1 MYTVGPEA
9 PVAGD
14 QSHHRIPAGGL
25 ASPTRDGGHDRGP
38 CWRGQETEAQC
49 TRTAIPSFVSGVPTA
64 SPPSVH
70 PSAALAVTP
79 WTGLEGS
86 DRLAAWR
93 ANVGEPVAL
102 DLAPPPRH
110 TAVAELVVL
119 SWNVWIGRG
128 RLEEVVRRLRGDTD
142 APLVVLAQEV
152 YRSDATVPARPAGR
166 AARRAAGSF
175 PIRVRPRADIVEA
188 AHALGLNLRYAPAMR
203 NGAERSDRGNAIL
216 SDLPLSHAWA
226 FELPLVLERR
236 VPLAATL
243 LLPGGPVHVISA
255 HLDPRGP
262 PGAAWLGVAGRARQA
277 AHLVAQLGGDLVILG
292 ADLNLGRGRRE
303 RAWRLLHEA
312 EFTAGIPA
320 ATPEWRHTFHALR
333 ALPRLVLDYV
343 LLRDRLERVASARV
357 ERLDEHPLDRGA
369 TVFGSDHHPL
379 LARVALHPPG
389 GTRS

>member
-1 MYTVGPEA
+1 MEA
-9 PVAGD
+9 SRGHAG
-14 QSHHRIPAGGL
+14 
-25 ASPTRDGGHDRGP
+25 
-38 CWRGQETEAQC
+38 RGQETEARC
-49 TRTAIPSFVSGVPTA
+49 TRTAKPSFDSEVPTA
-64 SPPSVH
+64 SPPPVH
-70 PSAALAVTP
+70 PSTALAVTL

-102 DLAPPPRH
+102 DLAPPPRQ

-128 RLEEVVRRLRGDTD
+128 RLQEVAGRLRNETD
-142 APLVVLAQEV
+142 APLLILAQEA
-152 YRSDATVPARPAGR
+152 YRSDATVPARPPGR

-175 PIRVRPRADIVEA
+175 PARARPRADIVEA

-243 LLPGGPVHVISA
+243 LFDGGPVHVVSA

-262 PGAAWLGVAGRARQA
+262 PGAAWLGVAGRATQA
-277 AHLVAQLGGDLVILG
+277 AHLVTQLAGDLVVLG

-320 ATPEWRHTFHALR
+320 ALPEWRHTFHALR

-357 ERLDEHPLDRGA
+357 VRLDEHPLDRGA

-379 LARVALHPPG
+379 LANISFHPPE

>member
-1 MYTVGPEA
+1 MHADRVG
-9 PVAGD
+9 
-14 QSHHRIPAGGL
+14 
-25 ASPTRDGGHDRGP
+25 
-38 CWRGQETEAQC
+38 
-49 TRTAIPSFVSGVPTA
+49 
-64 SPPSVH
+64 
-70 PSAALAVTP
+70 VTP

-102 DLAPPPRH
+102 DLAPPPRQ

-128 RLEEVVRRLRGDTD
+128 RLEEVVRRVRGDTD

-152 YRSDATVPARPAGR
+152 YRSDTSVPARPAGR
-166 AARRAAGSF
+166 AARRAAGNF
-175 PIRVRPRADIVEA
+175 PIRTRPRADIVET

-243 LLPGGPVHVISA
+243 LLAGGPVHVVSA

-262 PGAAWLGVAGRARQA
+262 PGAAWLGVAGRAKQA
-277 AHLVAQLGGDLVILG
+277 AHLVAQLGGELVILG

-320 ATPEWRHTFHALR
+320 ATPEWRHTYHALR

-357 ERLDEHPLDRGA
+357 VRLDEHPLDRGA

>member
-1 MYTVGPEA
+1 MHA
-9 PVAGD
+9 
-14 QSHHRIPAGGL
+14 
-25 ASPTRDGGHDRGP
+25 DR
-38 CWRGQETEAQC
+38 
-49 TRTAIPSFVSGVPTA
+49 V
-64 SPPSVH
+64 
-70 PSAALAVTP
+70 AVTP

-102 DLAPPPRH
+102 DLAPPPRQ
-110 TAVAELVVL
+110 TAVAELAVL

-152 YRSDATVPARPAGR
+152 YRSDTTVPARPAGR
-166 AARRAAGSF
+166 AARRAAGNF
-175 PIRVRPRADIVEA
+175 PIRTRPRADIVEA

-243 LLPGGPVHVISA
+243 LLAGGPVHVVSA

-262 PGAAWLGVAGRARQA
+262 PGAAWLGVAGRAKQA
-277 AHLVAQLGGDLVILG
+277 AHLVAQLGGDLVIVG

-312 EFTAGIPA
+312 EFTAGMPRRDTGMA
-320 ATPEWRHTFHALR
+320 AHVSCAPGVAAAGAGLR
-333 ALPRLVLDYV
+333 A
-343 LLRDRLERVASARV
+343 AARPA
-357 ERLDEHPLDRGA
+357 RARGVRA
-369 TVFGSDHHPL
+369 RGSGWTSTRSTAEPTVFGSDHHPL
-379 LARVALHPPG
+379 LARVALHPPE
-389 GTRS
+389 GTRT

>member
-1 MYTVGPEA
+1 MHADRETLP
-9 PVAGD
+9 
-14 QSHHRIPAGGL
+14 
-25 ASPTRDGGHDRGP
+25 SP
-38 CWRGQETEAQC
+38 
-49 TRTAIPSFVSGVPTA
+49 GV
-64 SPPSVH
+64 
-70 PSAALAVTP
+70 AVTP
-79 WTGLEGS
+79 WTGIEGS

-152 YRSDATVPARPAGR
+152 YRRDPTVPVRPTGR
-166 AARRAAGSF
+166 TARRAAGSF
-175 PIRVRPRADIVEA
+175 PIRARPRGDIVEA

-243 LLPGGPVHVISA
+243 LLAGGPVHVVSA

-303 RAWRLLHEA
+303 RAWRHLHEA

-320 ATPEWRHTFHALR
+320 AIPEWPHTFHALR

-343 LLRDRLERVASARV
+343 LLRDRLKRVASARV

-379 LARVALHPPG
+379 LARVALDAPG
-389 GTRS
+389 ETRP

>member
-1 MYTVGPEA
+1 M
-9 PVAGD
+9 
-14 QSHHRIPAGGL
+14 
-25 ASPTRDGGHDRGP
+25 
-38 CWRGQETEAQC
+38 
-49 TRTAIPSFVSGVPTA
+49 
-64 SPPSVH
+64 
-70 PSAALAVTP
+70 
-79 WTGLEGS
+79 EGS

-102 DLAPPPRH
+102 DLAPPLRQ
-110 TAVAELVVL
+110 TAVTELVVL

-128 RLEEVVRRLRGDTD
+128 RLEEVVRRVRGDTD
-142 APLVVLAQEV
+142 APLIVLAQEV
-152 YRSDATVPARPAGR
+152 YRRDATVPARPSGR
-166 AARRAAGSF
+166 AARRATGSF
-175 PIRVRPRADIVEA
+175 PIRARPRADIVDA
-188 AHALGLNLRYAPAMR
+188 AHALQLNLRYAPAMR

-236 VPLAATL
+236 VPITATL
-243 LLPGGPVHVISA
+243 LLAGGPVHVVSA

-262 PGAAWLGVAGRARQA
+262 PGAAWLGVAGRAKQA
-277 AHLVAQLGGDLVILG
+277 AHLVAQLGGDLVVLG

-312 EFTAGIPA
+312 QFTAGIPA

-343 LLRDRLERVASARV
+343 LVRDRLERVASARV
-357 ERLDEHPLDRGA
+357 VRLDEHSLDRGA

-379 LARVALHPPG
+379 LARVALNPPG
-389 GTRS
+389 ETRS

>member
-1 MYTVGPEA
+1 M
-9 PVAGD
+9 
-14 QSHHRIPAGGL
+14 
-25 ASPTRDGGHDRGP
+25 
-38 CWRGQETEAQC
+38 
-49 TRTAIPSFVSGVPTA
+49 
-64 SPPSVH
+64 
-70 PSAALAVTP
+70 VTP

-102 DLAPPPRH
+102 DLAPPPRQA
-110 TAVAELVVL
+110 AVAELVVL

-128 RLEEVVRRLRGDTD
+128 RLEEVVARLRGETG
-142 APLVVLAQEV
+142 APLVILTQEA

-166 AARRAAGSF
+166 VARRAAGSF
-175 PIRVRPRADIVEA
+175 PLRVRPRADIVEA

-243 LLPGGPVHVISA
+243 LLAGGPVHVVSA

-312 EFTAGIPA
+312 QFTAGIPA
-320 ATPEWRHTFHALR
+320 ETPGWPHTFHALR

-357 ERLDEHPLDRGA
+357 VRLDEHPLDRGA

-379 LARVALHPPG
+379 LARIAFHPAG